1 MLYKRNLL
9 LEKLSALSSVL
20 VAFSGGTDSTFLLKA
35 AVDALGGKC
44 AAATIDAQIIPR
56 GEIYEAWRIARSL
69 GVMHIIIPI
78 DIFKV
83 PEFTAN
89 TFQRCYHCKKYI
101 FRLLLDT
108 AKKYNLKYVIE
119 GTNADDT
126 GDYRPGLRALSE
138 LGIIS
143 PLKEVGLTKSEIR
156 LISRELNLQSWNK
169 PPGACLATRFPY
181 GEEITCKKLHL
192 VESAEKLLFSLGF
205 NQCRVRYHRTIARIE
220 IPEQDFK
227 RALQNPIRKK
237 IMAGLESLGFAYV
250 TLDIAGFRTGSLNK
264 LLPSGRETNGQ

>member
-1 MLYKRNLL
+1 MLHKRNLL
-9 LEKLSALSSVL
+9 LEKLSTLSSVL

-35 AVDALGGKC
+35 AVDALGEKC
-44 AAATIDAQIIPR
+44 LAATVDAQIIPR
-56 GEIYEAWRIARSL
+56 REIDEARRIARDL
-69 GVMHIIIPI
+69 WVKHIIIPV
-78 DIFKV
+78 DIFRV
-83 PEFTAN
+83 PEFAAN
-89 TFQRCYHCKKYI
+89 TSYRCYHCKKYI

-108 AKKYNLKYVIE
+108 AKKYNLKYVID

-143 PLKEVGLTKSEIR
+143 PLKDAGITKAEIR
-156 LISRELNLQSWNK
+156 HISRELGLQNWNK
-169 PPGACLATRFPY
+169 PSGACLASRFPY
-181 GEEITCKKLHL
+181 GEEITSKKLHL
-192 VESAEKLLFSLGF
+192 IESAEKLLFSLGF

-227 RALQNPIRKK
+227 RALHNPIRKK
-237 IMAGLESLGFAYV
+237 IVAGLESLGFVYV

-264 LLPSGRETNGQ
+264 LLPPGRESNGQ